1 MRRKIKISWCFC
13 RVIKGNVFDELFLY
27 PNYMKNTYSREDICK
42 DRDCS
47 SWQGYQSRY
56 LHSQTKKPWA
66 QTISS
71 HVKVKKEP
79 LSIFSSC
86 NINREIFD
94 AFLSSKSNPAPFVC
108 SRGVLFDEGIGGY
121 INCVFIYKQTN
132 LFLIFPPIW
141 WIVWE
146 IGFLFGHT
154 VFGGL
159 EGEL

>member
-1 MRRKIKISWCFC
+1 MIFVKTETVLVDKDI
-13 RVIKGNVFDELFLY
+13 NQD
-27 PNYMKNTYSREDICK
+27 TYTYR
-42 DRDCS
+42 
-47 SWQGYQSRY
+47 Q
-56 LHSQTKKPWA
+56 KKPWA

-79 LSIFSSC
+79 LSINPSC

-132 LFLIFPPIW
+132 LFLIFPPI
-141 WIVWE
+141 
-146 IGFLFGHT
+146 
-154 VFGGL
+154 
-159 EGEL
+159 

>member
-1 MRRKIKISWCFC
+1 MIFVKTETALVDKDI
-13 RVIKGNVFDELFLY
+13 NQD
-27 PNYMKNTYSREDICK
+27 TYTYRQK
-42 DRDCS
+42 TL
-47 SWQGYQSRY
+47 G
-56 LHSQTKKPWA
+56 

-132 LFLIFPPIW
+132 LF
-141 WIVWE
+141 
-146 IGFLFGHT
+146 
-154 VFGGL
+154 
-159 EGEL
+159 